1 MTDDEIE
8 KKLLRYLPHDPFQA
22 MNLLP
27 SIRSDSRRARLA
39 SSIASAWRQYDINV
53 AWNAV
58 AKSQLGAAEKQIIF
72 NELWS

>member
-8 KKLLRYLPHDPFQA
+8 KKLLRNLPHDPLQA

-27 SIRSDSRRARLA
+27 SIRPDIRRRQLA
-39 SSIASAWRQYDINV
+39 GSIASAWRQHDINL

-58 AKSQLGAAEKQIIF
+58 ARAQIGAAEKQIIF